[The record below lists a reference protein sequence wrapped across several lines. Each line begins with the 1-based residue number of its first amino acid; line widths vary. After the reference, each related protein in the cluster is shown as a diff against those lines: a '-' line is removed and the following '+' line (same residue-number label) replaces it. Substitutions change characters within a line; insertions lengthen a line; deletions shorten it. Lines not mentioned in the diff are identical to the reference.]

1 MSRVRARYSADAALC
16 SRAVRHGKR
25 CYVNFS
31 FQNTEKVVRRPFWH
45 TRRRARGAARRGPTG
60 GGREQGAGA
69 RRAGPPNGTRRVQ
82 LVRRDGRD
90 VSTLYGREGGA
101 GGGGETYGPPNESG
115 ARKPE
120 TRTRRAC
127 AERACVAESEY
138 GRATGRGN
146 SRGGGEPSRGIRAP
160 SCGAALAARPRRLET

>member
-90 VSTLYGREGGA
+90 VSTLYGRGGA

-146 SRGGGEPSRGIRAP
+146 SRGGGGAVAWHPCPILRRS
-160 SCGAALAARPRRLET
+160 SSGAAPET